1 MLARERRLLAL
12 CAVSALAHLLILG
25 VIARAQLRPPRTLP
39 ASALSLTLAPAPA
52 SATLAAA
59 PAAPAQR
66 APAPQVLAV
75 PIRVRPAADQA
86 AATPPAPQQT
96 PAPANAS
103 NAAPSTSRAGW
114 DVGTTGTDTSAPHSP
129 GFQAAQAP
137 PSARLDYAV
146 TASAGDA
153 AQPPRSLGS
162 ASLEWRSGDQGYRLA
177 LLGAG
182 VLGELSSTGHPS
194 DAGLVPVQARAADGG
209 VIDFDWDQARVR
221 FAGSFAGSSDSAAI
235 SADAQ
240 DRASML
246 MRLAAIGLAAPGQL
260 DAGIEL
266 QVAGANGIGTV
277 RFENAGMET
286 IDTPLGAIECLHLR
300 QQTSAGQARLEIWLA
315 PQRSWYPLQLRLTAA
330 DGSVLT
336 QTVTAISPL
345 Q

>member
-1 MLARERRLLAL
+1 MLAREHRLLAL

-75 PIRVRPAADQA
+75 PIRGRPAADQA
-86 AATPPAPQQT
+86 AATPPAPLQAR
-96 PAPANAS
+96 APANAS

-182 VLGELSSTGHPS
+182 VLGELSSTGQPS
-194 DAGLVPVQARAADGG
+194 DVGLVPVQARAADGG
-209 VIDFDWDQARVR
+209 VIDFDWDQARVK
-221 FAGSFAGSSDSAAI
+221 FAGSLAGSNDSAAI

-277 RFENAGMET
+277 RFENAGLET
-286 IDTPLGAIECLHLR
+286 IETALGAIECLHLR

-315 PQRSWYPLQLRLTAA
+315 PQRSWYPLRLRLTAA